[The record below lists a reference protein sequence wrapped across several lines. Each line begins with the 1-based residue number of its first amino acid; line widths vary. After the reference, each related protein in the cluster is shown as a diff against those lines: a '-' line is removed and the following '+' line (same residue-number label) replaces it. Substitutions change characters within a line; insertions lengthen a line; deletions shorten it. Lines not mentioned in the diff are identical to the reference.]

1 MEQRDWIE
9 FIINRHS
16 RGLIRYSKAIL
27 KDEEV
32 AKEIAQDCL
41 LKLLENDTPEVR
53 THVQAWLFRECRNR
67 SIDYWRRHRKS
78 QPLTPEAE
86 ENLVFIGPNQLDDIE
101 TRTDV
106 ENLKRNIGKL
116 SAREQEIV
124 WLKFNDGLT
133 YKEIAEVMNLTTT
146 NVGFILYQAV
156 NRLRDALKDDA
167 VVEVQTGTRK
177 PW

>member
-1 MEQRDWIE
+1 MDQRNWIE
-9 FIINRHS
+9 YVIKRYS

-27 KDEEV
+27 KNEEV
-32 AKEIAQDCL
+32 AKEIVQDCM
-41 LKLLENDTPEVR
+41 LKLLENDTQEVR
-53 THVQAWLFRECRNR
+53 AYVQAWLYRECRNR
-67 SIDYWRRHRKS
+67 SIDVWRRQRKS
-78 QPLTPEAE
+78 QELTPEAE
-86 ENLVFIGPNQLDDIE
+86 DNLVFIGPNQLDEIE

-124 WLKFNDGLT
+124 WLKFNDGLS

-156 NRLRDALKDDA
+156 NHLRDALKEA
-167 VVEVQTGTRK
+167 ETVEVQVGSRK
-177 PW
+177 QW